1 MPILARTATEL
12 PVNTKL
18 SNYTLLPSDVGSE
31 SQFRSASDIT
41 SSLSRV
47 AEVDNG
53 YNVVICN
60 IGAGTLTIDPSG
72 SEQIDGVITLALS
85 TDDWLWIRSDA
96 TEWKTVASNSTDLV
110 GGNVTTVKLADN
122 SVTGVKIAMGS
133 DAQGDILYY
142 NGTDYARL
150 AAGTCGQ
157 VLQTNG
163 IGANP

>member
-1 MPILARTATEL
+1 MPILDHIAAEL

-18 SNYTLLPSDVGSE
+18 SNYTLLLSDIESE
-31 SQFRSASDIT
+31 LQFRSASAIT
-41 SSLSRV
+41 SSLPRV

-96 TEWKTVASNSTDLV
+96 TK
-110 GGNVTTVKLADN
+110 
-122 SVTGVKIAMGS
+122 
-133 DAQGDILYY
+133 
-142 NGTDYARL
+142 
-150 AAGTCGQ
+150 
-157 VLQTNG
+157 
-163 IGANP
+163 